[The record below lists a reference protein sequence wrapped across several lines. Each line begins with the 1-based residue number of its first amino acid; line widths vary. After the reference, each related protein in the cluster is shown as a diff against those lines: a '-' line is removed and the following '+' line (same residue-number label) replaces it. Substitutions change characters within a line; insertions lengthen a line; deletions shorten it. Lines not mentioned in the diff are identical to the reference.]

1 MKMVARIVK
10 LTEIL
15 GDSAVPLSSTE
26 RFSISQ
32 LIVVVALSPTYCLLP
47 VKGQTTGRQG

>member
-1 MKMVARIVK
+1 MKIVARIVK

-15 GDSAVPLSSTE
+15 GDSAIPLSSTE